1 MLDKNN
7 KNVKQ
12 VLLIVKNKGYLTL
25 EEIMQLTEQDA
36 KFLENFA
43 RFLNKTP
50 ETVRIEASK
59 RKILSKQLFEF
70 IL

>member
-12 VLLIVKNKGYLTL
+12 ILLIVKNKGYLTL

-50 ETVRIEASK
+50 ETVKIEASK
-59 RKILSKQLFEF
+59 HQILSKHLLEF

>member
-7 KNVKQ
+7 KNVQQ

-25 EEIMQLTEQDA
+25 KEIMQLTEQDA

-59 RKILSKQLFEF
+59 HQILSKQLFKF

>member
-50 ETVRIEASK
+50 ETVRIEAAEHQ
-59 RKILSKQLFEF
+59 ILSKHLFEF

>member
-7 KNVKQ
+7 KNVEQ
-12 VLLIVKNKGYLTL
+12 VLLIVKDKGYLTL
-25 EEIMQLTEQDA
+25 EDIMQLTEQDA

-50 ETVRIEASK
+50 ETVRIEAAEHQ
-59 RKILSKQLFEF
+59 ILSKQLFEF